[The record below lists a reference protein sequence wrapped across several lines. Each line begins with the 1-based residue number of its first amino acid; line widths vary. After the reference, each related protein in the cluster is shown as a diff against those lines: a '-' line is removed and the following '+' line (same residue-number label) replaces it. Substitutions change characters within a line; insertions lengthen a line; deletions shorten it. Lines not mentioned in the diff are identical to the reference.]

1 MELVGSNDRKAPNK
15 AALEFGLR
23 ETRKVYLSLSVVSQ
37 VIFVIALNPPRAC
50 YPRAKAKTLTM
61 SNFG

>member
-23 ETRKVYLSLSVVSQ
+23 ETRKVYLSLSVDSQ
-37 VIFVIALNPPRAC
+37 VIVGFYA
-50 YPRAKAKTLTM
+50 
-61 SNFG
+61 G

>member
-1 MELVGSNDRKAPNK
+1 MELVGPNDRKAPNK

-37 VIFVIALNPPRAC
+37 VIVGFYA
-50 YPRAKAKTLTM
+50 
-61 SNFG
+61 G